1 MSQAT
6 LIARGRNG
14 QHTMA
19 NPLSRRP
26 AAWIMAASAAMAA
39 AITVLLGKAVTLAA
53 LPVPRSRPGVGGPA
67 RTDLPPARR
76 ADLR

>member
-6 LIARGRNG
+6 VIARGPNG
-14 QHTMA
+14 RHIMA

-26 AAWIMAASAAMAA
+26 AAWIVAAFAAMAV

-53 LPVPRSRPGVGGPA
+53 APVPRSSPGTGGPA
-67 RTDLPPARR
+67 RGYLPPARR
-76 ADLR
+76 VGLR